1 MILEEKI
8 LKLKN
13 VFGLVFGLTLLI
25 YIIMLVLPNNTY
37 AATRTEDLTDLTK
50 YPELYTAVQEMK
62 TAHPNWT
69 FTLLYTGLDW
79 NNEANN
85 GLCTDVIPKIREG
98 RIKIDKTIK
107 EYDGSKSPYSLG
119 QLKSVDN
126 FFLEILDDWRE
137 FGVCYPELVPHA
149 TFWIT

>member
-1 MILEEKI
+1 MSYDILFQ
-8 LKLKN
+8 
-13 VFGLVFGLTLLI
+13 VRVHG
-25 YIIMLVLPNNTY
+25 
-37 AATRTEDLTDLTK
+37 TDLYVPAWHSAKVTWNVRDIIV
-50 YPELYTAVQEMK
+50 E
-62 TAHPNWT
+62 
-69 FTLLYTGLDW
+69 FTGLDW